1 MTQTK
6 APPTVRDIVKK
17 LGRCLE
23 LVSIDPHFHH
33 VTVGLYYRGNH
44 VTIWSFS
51 RVPGIEGRIEQIRDR
66 LVAMGGLIP
75 VEGTHDQA
83 VFPSQ
88 AIFEKPLRFLFT
100 EAVEKDPSIAPPDG
114 PITSPDTKSKLT
126 FTVTGAQRDDKYV
139 YTVTAEGEA
148 RRPQARIR
156 AVVGGFMRYGECE
169 RVAPDS
175 FVFPDNARHDEMAR
189 VLLPF
194 ARNVSAVENMLA
206 ASDLAGQMTTQT
218 LGFSQT

>member
-6 APPTVRDIVKK
+6 APPTVKDVIKR

-23 LVSIDPHFHH
+23 LVSMDPHFHD
-33 VTVGLYYRGNH
+33 VTVGLYYTGN
-44 VTIWSFS
+44 VTTVWSFS

-66 LVAMGGLIP
+66 LVALGGLIP
-75 VEGTHDQA
+75 VEGTHDKA
-83 VFPSQ
+83 VFPSES
-88 AIFEKPLRFLFT
+88 IFEKPLRFLFT
-100 EAVEKDPSIAPPDG
+100 ETVEKDPSIAPPDG
-114 PITSPDTKSKLT
+114 LITSPDTKSRLT
-126 FTVTGAQRDDKYV
+126 FKVTGAQSDDKYV

-148 RRPQARIR
+148 PRPQSRIR
-156 AVVGGFMRYGECE
+156 AVVGGYMRYGECE
-169 RVAPDS
+169 RVTPES

-194 ARNVSAVENMLA
+194 ARNVSAIENMLA
-206 ASDLAGQMTTQT
+206 AEELAGQMTTQT

>member
-6 APPTVRDIVKK
+6 APPTVKDVIKR

-23 LVSIDPHFHH
+23 LVSMDPHFHD
-33 VTVGLYYRGNH
+33 VTVGLYYTGN
-44 VTIWSFS
+44 VTTVWSFS

-66 LVAMGGLIP
+66 LVALGGLIP
-75 VEGTHDQA
+75 VEGTHDKA
-83 VFPSQ
+83 VFPSES
-88 AIFEKPLRFLFT
+88 IFEKPLRFLFT
-100 EAVEKDPSIAPPDG
+100 ETVEKDPSIAPPDG
-114 PITSPDTKSKLT
+114 PITSPDTKSRLT
-126 FTVTGAQRDDKYV
+126 FTVTGSQSDDKYI

-148 RRPQARIR
+148 PRPQSRIR
-156 AVVGGFMRYGECE
+156 AVVGGYMRYGECE
-169 RVAPDS
+169 RVTPES

-194 ARNVSAVENMLA
+194 ARNVSAIENMLA
-206 ASDLAGQMTTQT
+206 ATELAGQMTTQT

>member
-6 APPTVRDIVKK
+6 APPTIKEVVKK

-23 LVSIDPHFHH
+23 LVSMDPHFHD
-33 VTVGLYYRGNH
+33 VTVGLYYRGTH

-51 RVPGIEGRIEQIRDR
+51 KVPGIEGRIEQIRDR
-66 LVAMGGLIP
+66 LVAMGGLAP

-83 VFPSQ
+83 VFPSD

-100 EAVEKDPSIAPPDG
+100 EAVEKDPSLAPPDG
-114 PITSPDTKSKLT
+114 PITSPDTKSRLT
-126 FTVTGAQRDDKYV
+126 FTVTGAQVDDKYV

-148 RRPQARIR
+148 PRPQIRIR

-206 ASDLAGQMTTQT
+206 ASELAGQMTTQT

>member
-6 APPTVRDIVKK
+6 APPTVKDVIKR

-23 LVSIDPHFHH
+23 LVSMDPHFHD
-33 VTVGLYYRGNH
+33 VTVGLYYTGN
-44 VTIWSFS
+44 VTTVWSFS

-66 LVAMGGLIP
+66 LVALGGLIP
-75 VEGTHDQA
+75 VEGTHDKA
-83 VFPSQ
+83 VFPSES
-88 AIFEKPLRFLFT
+88 IFEKPLRFLFT
-100 EAVEKDPSIAPPDG
+100 ETVEKDPSIAPPDG
-114 PITSPDTKSKLT
+114 PITSPDTKSRLT
-126 FTVTGAQRDDKYV
+126 FTVTGSQSDDKYV

-148 RRPQARIR
+148 PRPQSRIR
-156 AVVGGFMRYGECE
+156 AVVGGYMRYGECE
-169 RVAPDS
+169 RVTPDS

-194 ARNVSAVENMLA
+194 ARNVSAIENMLA
-206 ASDLAGQMTTQT
+206 ATELAGQMTTQT

>member
-6 APPTVRDIVKK
+6 ALPAVKDVVKK

-23 LVSIDPHFHH
+23 LVSMDPHFHE

-44 VTIWSFS
+44 ITIWSFS
-51 RVPGIEGRIEQIRDR
+51 RVPGIEGRVEQIRDR
-66 LVAMGGLIP
+66 LVALGGLIP

-83 VFPSQ
+83 VFPSES
-88 AIFEKPLRFLFT
+88 IFEKPLRFLFT
-100 EAVEKDPSIAPPDG
+100 EAVEKDPSNAPPTG
-114 PITSPDTKSKLT
+114 PITSPDTKSRLT
-126 FTVTGAQRDDKYV
+126 FTVSGAQVEDKYV

-148 RRPQARIR
+148 PRPQVRIR

-169 RVAPDS
+169 RITPES
-175 FVFPDNARHDEMAR
+175 FVFPDHARHDEMAR

>member
-6 APPTVRDIVKK
+6 APPTVKDVIKR

-23 LVSIDPHFHH
+23 LVSMDPHFHD
-33 VTVGLYYRGNH
+33 VTVGLYYTGN
-44 VTIWSFS
+44 VTTVWSFS

-66 LVAMGGLIP
+66 LVALGGLIP
-75 VEGTHDQA
+75 VEGTHDKA
-83 VFPSQ
+83 VFPSES
-88 AIFEKPLRFLFT
+88 IFEKPLRFLFT
-100 EAVEKDPSIAPPDG
+100 ETVEKDPSIAPPDG
-114 PITSPDTKSKLT
+114 PITSPDTKSRLT
-126 FTVTGAQRDDKYV
+126 FKVTGAQSDDKYV

-148 RRPQARIR
+148 PRPQSRIR
-156 AVVGGFMRYGECE
+156 AVVGGYMRYGECE
-169 RVAPDS
+169 RVTPES

-194 ARNVSAVENMLA
+194 ARNVSAIENMLA
-206 ASDLAGQMTTQT
+206 AEELAGQMTTQT